1 MHTSTRLFLAALVG
15 SAAANYIPHS
25 TWSSN
30 STTSSST
37 TLPQPSK
44 TTEVLTTFATT
55 TVCPVTT
62 TRYHH
67 SSVEIITTY
76 TTSTLTVTSCKSGC
90 QTHSTTLPASNTTAL
105 TPSAKPTHPP
115 HSGGPWLTTVYPT
128 TIVTTYTK
136 FVPCSTP
143 IATSSGTTYYS
154 TWLTP
159 TFIPSSYVSTCTNSY
174 TRTPPTATPV
184 VPVQPVTPV
193 GPVDT
198 CIPPTTITITKTIT
212 SGASIPT
219 PPPADCKSCYEI
231 HTLTLTN
238 GQTSIITVTH
248 TKPPHKPTSSTK
260 ATQPTGTG
268 SPSKPT
274 GTGGYPQGTGNV
286 EWHKPSVSA
295 QAW

>member
-1 MHTSTRLFLAALVG
+1 MHTYTPFFLAALVS
-15 SAAANYIPHS
+15 SAAANYIPY
-25 TWSSN
+25 SSW
-30 STTSSST
+30 TSNST

-44 TTEVLTTFATT
+44 TTQVLTTFATT

-76 TTSTLTVTSCKSGC
+76 TTSTLTVTSCKYGC
-90 QTHSTTLPASNTTAL
+90 QTDSTTLPISNTTWGP
-105 TPSAKPTHPP
+105 TPTKATHTP
-115 HSGGPWLTTVYPT
+115 HTGGPWLTTVYPT
-128 TIVTTYTK
+128 TVVTTYTK

-159 TFIPSSYVSTCTNSY
+159 TFIPSSYISTCTDSY
-174 TRTPPTATPV
+174 ALTPPIATPV

-193 GPVDT
+193 SPVNT
-198 CIPPTTITITKTIT
+198 CAPPKTITITKTIT
-212 SGASIPT
+212 SSPSIPT
-219 PPPADCKSCYEI
+219 PPLTGCKSCYEA

-238 GQTSIITVTH
+238 GQTSIITITH
-248 TKPPHKPTSSTK
+248 TKPPHKPTTSTK

-274 GTGGYPQGTGNV
+274 GTGGYPQGTGNL
-286 EWHKPSVSA
+286 EWHKPSVSPK
-295 QAW
+295 AW